1 MLLGGQNINC
11 MKLLIFI
18 MKKKE
23 NMRWLVKIKIKIKI
37 KIFYFL
43 CRKLVFLSILVY
55 IMQLVSEPRDCHV
68 IVM

>member
-1 MLLGGQNINC
+1 

-37 KIFYFL
+37 FFLQKIGVPQYFGIYYAAG
-43 CRKLVFLSILVY
+43 K
-55 IMQLVSEPRDCHV
+55 
-68 IVM
+68 